1 MDVIRQ
7 KVRVDFEY
15 PVFFTAGVLTSS
27 NLLLRDVVARS
38 ADQTPSD
45 LVVVLDQGVLDHH
58 PALLENIAEYGQ
70 RHRTVLRIAGPVV
83 MVPGGETV
91 KNDPRHVEAI
101 HTAINDAGLCRHSY
115 VIAIGGGAVLDAA
128 GYAAATAH
136 RGIRLIRV
144 PTTVLAQDDSA
155 MGVKN
160 GINAFGKKNYLGT
173 FAPPFAVINDITFLQ
188 TLPDRHWRAGVSE
201 AIKAALIKDRAFF
214 DFLEEHAAAIKAR
227 DLPAMEQAIRRCAV
241 LHLSHIASGGDPFE
255 LGSSRP
261 LDFGHWSAHKLEQ
274 LTDHRLSHGEAVAIG
289 MALDTTYSYLAG
301 FLPED
306 DWRRIISILPALGL
320 SVYTPE
326 LGQHLDAEADGSTH
340 ANSVLRGLD
349 EFREHLGG
357 SLTILML
364 RSIGAPFDVHEI
376 RRDVMIRSIGVLR
389 DFEHAHRQREER
401 HERTI
406 VPQPIEREGT
416 GR

>member
-1 MDVIRQ
+1 MDLIRQ

-15 PVFFTAGVLTSS
+15 PVYFAAGVLSPS
-27 NLLLRDVVARS
+27 NLLLRDVIARS
-38 ADQTPSD
+38 CDESPSR
-45 LVVVLDQGVLDHH
+45 LIVVVDDGVVRHH
-58 PALLENIAEYGQ
+58 PHVIDQINEYCQ
-70 RHRTVLRIAGPVV
+70 RHRTVLTLAGPIVV
-83 MVPGGETV
+83 VPGGEVV
-91 KNDPRHVEAI
+91 KNDLRHVDDI
-101 HTAINDAGLCRHSY
+101 HHAINQAGLCRHSY

-160 GINAFGKKNYLGT
+160 GVNAFGKKNYLGT
-173 FAPPFAVINDITFLQ
+173 FAPPFAVINDSTFLT
-188 TLPDRHWRAGVSE
+188 TLSDRDWRAGVSE
-201 AIKAALIKDRAFF
+201 AIKAALIKDRSFF
-214 DFLEEHAAAIKAR
+214 DFLEQHAASLRKR
-227 DLPAMEQAIRRCAV
+227 DSSAMEQVIRRCAA
-241 LHLSHIASGGDPFE
+241 LHLTHIATGGDPFE

-274 LTDHRLSHGEAVAIG
+274 LTHHRLGHGEAVAVGI
-289 MALDTTYSYLAG
+289 ALDTTYSYLAG
-301 FLPED
+301 YLPED
-306 DWRRIISILPALGL
+306 DWRRTISLLPAMGL
-320 SVYTPE
+320 SVYVPE
-326 LGQHLDAEADGSTH
+326 LEHDLHVEDAPS
-340 ANSVLRGLD
+340 SVLRGLD

-357 SLTILML
+357 ALTILML

-389 DFEHAHRQREER
+389 DFERAQRLREQREER
-401 HERTI
+401 HDRHIPSESS
-406 VPQPIEREGT
+406 GT